1 MGEEG
6 DNEESIQEDI
16 RDRIQGDIVDSV
28 DWTENHEE
36 TRREKF
42 DFRNPARILWAPT
55 FWPLQPI
62 QFSFHWLGVDE
73 PEMKGMKEK
82 GEEDE
87 EEEEEETEEE
97 EKKEG

>member
-1 MGEEG
+1 MRTVDREKWRKVSRETVGEEG

-42 DFRNPARILWAPT
+42 DFRNPSRIL
-55 FWPLQPI
+55 
-62 QFSFHWLGVDE
+62 
-73 PEMKGMKEK
+73 
-82 GEEDE
+82 
-87 EEEEEETEEE
+87 
-97 EKKEG
+97 